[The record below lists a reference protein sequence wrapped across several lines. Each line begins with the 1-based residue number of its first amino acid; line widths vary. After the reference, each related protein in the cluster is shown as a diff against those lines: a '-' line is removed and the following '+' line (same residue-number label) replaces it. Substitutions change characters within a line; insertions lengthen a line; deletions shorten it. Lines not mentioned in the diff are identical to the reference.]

1 MAWINIVAILFMFP
15 KAIRTLRDYE
25 KQKRQGI
32 DEPVFDP
39 QKLDIE
45 NAEYWNHELQKTH
58 TEVSKEKNW
67 QIHKNK

>member
-1 MAWINIVAILFMFP
+1 MFP
-15 KAIRTLRDYE
+15 KTIRTLRDYE

-32 DEPVFDP
+32 NEPVFDP
-39 QKLDIE
+39 QKLDIG
-45 NAEYWNHELQKTH
+45 NTEYWNHELQKTH